1 MPVPNAVIVRIC
13 GGLHFANKNHVQS
26 KIDKLLKKQNQE
38 PVKHKVSAS
47 IFDKHS
53 LILIFIILVYTGYNS

>member
-1 MPVPNAVIVRIC
+1 MPIPNAVIVRIC

-47 IFDKHS
+47 IFDEAD
-53 LILIFIILVYTGYNS
+53 LFFIFYHTSVDQV

>member
-47 IFDKHS
+47 IFDKRT
-53 LILIFIILVYTGYNS
+53 LILIFVILV